1 MMKKEKKKICQ
12 YRKLAAAGCVGA
24 LFPLLLSLFDGVSC
38 ADVDFAVNWTAIVC
52 VCRVQL
58 SLFGLLCWRGGCILV
73 VLLLRL

>member
-12 YRKLAAAGCVGA
+12 YRKLAAAAGCVGA

-58 SLFGLLCWRGGCILV
+58 SLFGLCWRGGCILV